1 MEDENRSII
10 ENLLLTKEEL
20 DEQKTTR
27 GNGELSETVC
37 SD

>member
-20 DEQKTTR
+20 DEQKTTG
-27 GNGELSETVC
+27 GNGELPEAVC